1 MLKCEVASTPED
13 ICEKRLLICKQLR
26 RCSVK
31 LHPERI
37 VLCHSTPQKRS
48 LSVCFNENFP

>member
-13 ICEKRLLICKQLR
+13 IYEKRLLICKQLR

-31 LHPERI
+31 SHQERI